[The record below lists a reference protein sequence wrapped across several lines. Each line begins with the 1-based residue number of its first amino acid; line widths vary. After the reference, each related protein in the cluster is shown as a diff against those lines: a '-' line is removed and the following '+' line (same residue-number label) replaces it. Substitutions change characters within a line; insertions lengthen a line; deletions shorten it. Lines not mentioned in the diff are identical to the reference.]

1 MQVRILDNDGE
12 VIWSQSEKIGMT
24 FMSHRKDGKL
34 KEIIA
39 ALESA
44 VLIAKNELGLVEQPH
59 CFKLESS
66 ALC

>member
-1 MQVRILDNDGE
+1 MQVRILDTNGE

-44 VLIAKNELGLVEQPH
+44 VLIAKNELGLIE
-59 CFKLESS
+59 
-66 ALC
+66 